1 MGRASWEAEYSEYF
15 AVRAVALRRL
25 AYALCGDW
33 HLSEDLV
40 QGTFL
45 KLYQHWPRIR
55 GETVDAYSRRIL
67 VNTYLSRV
75 RRLRGEQV
83 VADVPDRAAAEVQVT
98 EAVDLGRAMAALTP
112 KQRTLVALRF
122 IEDVSVAETAGLLGI
137 SEGTVKS
144 QTSRATRTLRAQL
157 GVYTHSEE

>member
-1 MGRASWEAEYSEYF
+1 MARASWEAEYSEYF
-15 AVRAVALRRL
+15 ALRAVPLRRL
-25 AYALCGDW
+25 AYVLCGDW

-55 GETVDAYSRRIL
+55 AETVDAYTRRVLI
-67 VNTYLSRV
+67 NSYLSKT
-75 RRLRGEQV
+75 RRLRGEQI
-83 VADVPDRAAAEVQVT
+83 VAEVPDRAAAEVSVT
-98 EAVDLGRAMAALTP
+98 EAVDLGRAMAVLTP
-112 KQRTLVALRF
+112 KQRTLLALRF

-144 QTSRATRTLRAQL
+144 QTFRAARTLRAYL

>member
-15 AVRAVALRRL
+15 ALRAVPLRRL
-25 AYALCGDW
+25 AYALCSDW

-55 GETVDAYSRRIL
+55 ADTVDAYARRVL
-67 VNTYLSRV
+67 VNSYLSRG
-75 RRLRGEQV
+75 RGLRGERI
-83 VADVPDRAAAEVQVT
+83 VAEVPDRPAAEVPVT
-98 EAVDLGRAMAALTP
+98 DAVDLARAMATLTP
-112 KQRTLVALRF
+112 KQRTLIALRF
-122 IEDVSVAETAGLLGI
+122 VEDVSVAETASLLGI

-144 QTSRATRTLRAQL
+144 QTFRATRTLRAYL
-157 GVYTHSEE
+157 GASTHSRE